1 MPIKNYPLSI
11 APMMDRTHRPFR
23 YFMRLISKRTLLYTE
38 MIPADAIC
46 YGDREK
52 LISFHESEHPIVLQI
67 GGSKPELLK
76 EASKIVEDFGYDE
89 INLNV
94 GCPSDRV
101 QEGKFGACLMKEP
114 DLVADL
120 LNAMQECVKIPVTIK
135 HRIGVDD
142 VEDYESL
149 ASFVEKI
156 AKTGCVRFS
165 VHARKAILKGL
176 SPKENRTIPPL
187 KYDYIYQLK
196 KDFPQ
201 LTIEINGGITTLE
214 EVKEHLKHVDSVMI
228 GRAAWDNP
236 YLFADADN
244 EIFDSESITISRD
257 QIIEKYCQYIDE
269 QLVSSNCPFS
279 LLLQPLFN
287 IYTGQKGAAKWRRYL
302 SENGFK
308 NKTNTK
314 VVREAISMMQDY
326 LNNISL

>member
-23 YFMRLISKRTLLYTE
+23 FFMRLITKKTLLYTE

-46 YGDREK
+46 YGDRDR

-67 GGSKPELLK
+67 GGSKLNLLK
-76 EASKIVEDFGYDE
+76 EAAKIVEDYGYDE

-101 QEGKFGACLMKEP
+101 QEGKFGVCLMKEP
-114 DLVADL
+114 DLVAELMDG
-120 LNAMQECVKIPVTIK
+120 MQQSVDIPVTIK

-142 VEDYESL
+142 LDDYDSL
-149 ASFVEKI
+149 AKFVKTI
-156 AKTGCVRFS
+156 ADTGCLRFS

-176 SPKENRTIPPL
+176 SPKDNRTIPPL
-187 KYDYIYQLK
+187 NYEFVYQLK
-196 KDFPQ
+196 KDFPE
-201 LTIEINGGITTLE
+201 LTIEINGGISTLKE
-214 EVKEHLKHVDSVMI
+214 AQEHLKFVDSVML

-236 YLFADADN
+236 FLFAEADSL
-244 EIFDSESITISRD
+244 IFDVDSINSSRE
-257 QIIEKYCQYIDE
+257 QIIEEYCDYIED
-269 QLVSSNCPFS
+269 QLIHSRCPFS

-287 IYTGQKGAAKWRRYL
+287 IYTGQKGAAKWRRFL

-308 NKTNTK
+308 NKTNTN
-314 VVREAISMMQDY
+314 VVKDAIQMMQDY
-326 LNNISL
+326 LNTISD